1 MIRIRDGIKTYIY
14 CKPTQRYLC
23 RYLDTMNFLRT
34 YNLCHCFLYQILSQE
49 SSQEIFTSRIALH
62 TGL

>member
-1 MIRIRDGIKTYIY
+1 MIRIRDGIKTCIY
-14 CKPTQRYLC
+14 CKPTHRYLY

-34 YNLCHCFLYQILSQE
+34 CNLCHCFLHQMLFQE
-49 SSQEIFTSRIALH
+49 SSEKIFTSRIALH